1 MYTDWF
7 KLGKLPFRLRPD
19 PDFLYLD
26 EAGGQA
32 YTALHS
38 AAANGHGIVCLLGDA
53 GVGKTTLL
61 HALARERADSTTIA
75 RILQPNLTA
84 AELDATLL
92 EQVGLATGGEP
103 AADTGAHLAKFV
115 AEERARGRSV
125 LVLVD
130 EAHRC
135 SVPTLRALLRFGAL
149 TSAPLL
155 VLAGEAALAP
165 AIEALAAA
173 LPSAPAITTLR
184 MPRLD
189 AAHLA
194 GYLRHRLTVAGN
206 EGRTL
211 FEPETLPEILLYTG
225 GTPALINALCD
236 RAMMIAAGHSMPRV
250 GLVEIRGAV
259 AELNWVEFAARP
271 AAPVAPQEESPA
283 PAAPHPAATPLHPR
297 AAPPHPGAASPQ
309 LEVRFRGQPL
319 TRVALAPGQLVV
331 GRADDAG
338 LRLDNR
344 FVSRHHCQF
353 VTSAEHTVVEDLG
366 SRNGILINGVARRSH
381 RLAPNDQVVI
391 GEHTL
396 TYLEPPLPEPA

>member
-26 EAGGQA
+26 ESGGQS

-38 AAANGHGIVCLLGDA
+38 AAANGHGIVCLLGEA

-75 RILQPNLTA
+75 RVQQSNLTV
-84 AELDATLL
+84 AELEATLL
-92 EQVGLATGGEP
+92 EQLGLATGGEP
-103 AADTGAHLAKFV
+103 ATDTGQRLARFV
-115 AEERARGRSV
+115 AEERARGRRV

-130 EAHRC
+130 EAHHC
-135 SVPTLRALLRFGAL
+135 STPTLRALLQIGAL
-149 TSAPLL
+149 APAPLL
-155 VLAGEAALAP
+155 VLAGEAALSSAV
-165 AIEALAAA
+165 EALAAA
-173 LPSAPAITTLR
+173 LPSAPAITTLQ

-194 GYLRHRLTVAGN
+194 GYLRHRLTVAGS

-236 RAMMIAAGHSMPRV
+236 RAMMIAAAHSMPRV

-271 AAPVAPQEESPA
+271 AAPAAPQDESPA
-283 PAAPHPAATPLHPR
+283 PVPHPAAASPHPR
-297 AAPPHPGAASPQ
+297 AAPVNPGAASPQ

-319 TRVALAPGQLVV
+319 TRVALSPGQLLV
-331 GRADDAG
+331 GRAEDAG

-353 VTSAEHTVVEDLG
+353 VTSAEHTIVEDLG
-366 SRNGILINGVARRSH
+366 SRNGILVNGVARRSH

-396 TYLEPPLPEPA
+396 TYLEPLPAERA